1 MTKGD
6 RVGLCK
12 NMCQQLKVRKL
23 HGTII
28 DVHNVDY
35 GPCLEISWDNPD
47 VTNIE
52 LFYHCEVF
60 KLKHEKTT
68 LN

>member
-1 MTKGD
+1 MQVGD

-23 HGTII
+23 HGTIK
-28 DVHNVDY
+28 DVLTVDY
-35 GPCLEISWDNPD
+35 GPPLEIMWDTPD
-47 VTNIE
+47 ITNIE